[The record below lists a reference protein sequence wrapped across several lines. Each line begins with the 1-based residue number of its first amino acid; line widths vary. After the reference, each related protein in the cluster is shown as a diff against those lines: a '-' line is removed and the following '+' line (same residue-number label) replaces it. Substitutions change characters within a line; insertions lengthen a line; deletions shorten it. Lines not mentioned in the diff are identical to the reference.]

1 MTSVSFFSLSL
12 KINSF
17 GKEIIWDSILS
28 KIEKVK
34 VLINCPRVYQC
45 KMGVLSSSGVKSS

>member
-1 MTSVSFFSLSL
+1 MTSVASFC
-12 KINSF
+12 KITSF

-34 VLINCPRVYQC
+34 VLINCPRTYHC
-45 KMGVLSSSGVKSS
+45 KMGVFCSSGVKSS